1 MKQKR
6 ILALLLALTAAFC
19 LTGAAN
25 AEEETPV
32 VREGTIVE
40 VMEDGFLLQEADG
53 REILYNVDEQTV
65 LDGIASLTDFQKD
78 LYVIVE
84 SDGRLTKSIPPQAHA
99 DRVTCYWLAG
109 QVESVDEEE
118 NTFLMQTE
126 LGAVIVHRGELTTP
140 VYAGMNV
147 TVYFDGVM
155 ALSEPGQIAAR
166 KIEVPELQGTV
177 LEMTENGFVLRTDD
191 ETEYRVILTE
201 ETVRGVLLPAVEL
214 ADEEPA
220 DEETD
225 EEKTEEAAEADVP
238 SDEKEDTDAAET
250 EAPSDEE
257 QEVTVDEPA
266 AEPAP
271 GDRVTVYFSGEYA
284 DEDGHELTAL
294 EVLIEKNSQE

>member
-1 MKQKR
+1 M
-6 ILALLLALTAAFC
+6 
-19 LTGAAN
+19 
-25 AEEETPV
+25 
-32 VREGTIVE
+32 
-40 VMEDGFLLQEADG
+40 
-53 REILYNVDEQTV
+53 
-65 LDGIASLTDFQKD
+65 LDGIASLTDIQKD

-201 ETVRGVLLPAVEL
+201 ETVRGVLLPAAET
-214 ADEEPA
+214 A
-220 DEETD
+220 DEETA
-225 EEKTEEAAEADVP
+225 EEKTEETGDTAEANVP

-257 QEVTVDEPA
+257 QKVTVDEPA

>member
-65 LDGIASLTDFQKD
+65 LDGIASLTDLQKD

-109 QVESVDEEE
+109 QVESVD
-118 NTFLMQTE
+118 
-126 LGAVIVHRGELTTP
+126 
-140 VYAGMNV
+140 
-147 TVYFDGVM
+147 
-155 ALSEPGQIAAR
+155 
-166 KIEVPELQGTV
+166 
-177 LEMTENGFVLRTDD
+177 
-191 ETEYRVILTE
+191 
-201 ETVRGVLLPAVEL
+201 
-214 ADEEPA
+214 
-220 DEETD
+220 
-225 EEKTEEAAEADVP
+225 
-238 SDEKEDTDAAET
+238 
-250 EAPSDEE
+250 
-257 QEVTVDEPA
+257 
-266 AEPAP
+266 
-271 GDRVTVYFSGEYA
+271 
-284 DEDGHELTAL
+284 
-294 EVLIEKNSQE
+294 

>member
-19 LTGAAN
+19 LTGTAN

-65 LDGIASLTDFQKD
+65 LDGIASLTDLQKD
-78 LYVIVE
+78 LYVMVE

-126 LGAVIVHRGELTTP
+126 LGTVIVHRGELTTP

-166 KIEVPELQGTV
+166 KIEVPEVQGTV

-201 ETVRGVLLPAVEL
+201 ETVRGVLLPA
-214 ADEEPA
+214 AEPA
-220 DEETD
+220 DEET
-225 EEKTEEAAEADVP
+225 AEADVP

-266 AEPAP
+266 ADPAP

-284 DEDGHELTAL
+284 DEDGRELTAL

>member
-65 LDGIASLTDFQKD
+65 LDGIASLTDLQKE

-201 ETVRGVLLPAVEL
+201 ETVRGVLLPAAET
-214 ADEEPA
+214 A

-225 EEKTEEAAEADVP
+225 EEATEETGDTAETDAS
-238 SDEKEDTDAAET
+238 SDETEDTDAAET
-250 EAPSDEE
+250 EAPSDEK

>member
-65 LDGIASLTDFQKD
+65 LDGIASLTDLQKD
-78 LYVIVE
+78 PYVIVE
-84 SDGRLTKSIPPQAHA
+84 SDGRLTKSSPPQAHA

-126 LGAVIVHRGELTTP
+126 LGTVIVHRGELTTP

-147 TVYFDGVM
+147 TVYFNGVM
-155 ALSEPGQIAAR
+155 ALSEPSQIAAR
-166 KIEVPELQGTV
+166 KIEVPEVQGTV

-201 ETVRGVLLPAVEL
+201 ETVRGVLLPA
-214 ADEEPA
+214 AEP
-220 DEETD
+220 
-225 EEKTEEAAEADVP
+225 DVP

-266 AEPAP
+266 ADPAP

-284 DEDGHELTAL
+284 DEDGRELTAL

>member
-65 LDGIASLTDFQKD
+65 LDGIASLTDLQKD

-126 LGAVIVHRGELTTP
+126 LGTVIVHRGELTTP

-166 KIEVPELQGTV
+166 KIEVPEVQGTV

-220 DEETD
+220 
-225 EEKTEEAAEADVP
+225 EEKTEETGDTAEANVP

-266 AEPAP
+266 ADPAP

-284 DEDGHELTAL
+284 DEDGRELTAL

>member
-65 LDGIASLTDFQKD
+65 LDGIASLTDLQKD

-166 KIEVPELQGTV
+166 KIEAPEVQGTV

-201 ETVRGVLLPAVEL
+201 ETVRGVLLPAAET
-214 ADEEPA
+214 A
-220 DEETD
+220 DEETAEEATA
-225 EEKTEEAAEADVP
+225 EEKTEEAAEADAP
-238 SDEKEDTDAAET
+238 SEETEDTDAVET

-266 AEPAP
+266 AEPVP

>member
-65 LDGIASLTDFQKD
+65 LDGIASLTDLQKD

-126 LGAVIVHRGELTTP
+126 LGTVIVHRGELTTP
-140 VYAGMNV
+140 VYAEMNV

-166 KIEVPELQGTV
+166 KIEVPEVQGTV

-201 ETVRGVLLPAVEL
+201 ETVRGVLLPL
-214 ADEEPA
+214 RNRLTKKRLKRKRKKPLKR
-220 DEETD
+220 TFRRTKR
-225 EEKTEEAAEADVP
+225 KTLTQLKPKRPLTRSRKLPSMSLPQTPPRATGSRFISAANTP
-238 SDEKEDTDAAET
+238 MRTAA
-250 EAPSDEE
+250 
-257 QEVTVDEPA
+257 
-266 AEPAP
+266 
-271 GDRVTVYFSGEYA
+271 
-284 DEDGHELTAL
+284 
-294 EVLIEKNSQE
+294 N

>member
-1 MKQKR
+1 MMKQKR

-65 LDGIASLTDFQKD
+65 LDGIASLTDLQKD

-126 LGAVIVHRGELTTP
+126 LGTVIVHRGELTTP

-166 KIEVPELQGTV
+166 KIEVPEVQGTV

-201 ETVRGVLLPAVEL
+201 ETVRGVLLPA
-214 ADEEPA
+214 AEPA
-220 DEETD
+220 DEET
-225 EEKTEEAAEADVP
+225 AEADVP

-266 AEPAP
+266 ADPAP

-284 DEDGHELTAL
+284 DEDGRELTAL

>member
-65 LDGIASLTDFQKD
+65 LDGIASLTDLQKD

-166 KIEVPELQGTV
+166 KIEAPEVQGTV

-201 ETVRGVLLPAVEL
+201 ETVRGVLLPAVEPD
-214 ADEEPA
+214 DEETA
-220 DEETD
+220 DEETA

-238 SDEKEDTDAAET
+238 SEETEDTDAAET

-257 QEVTVDEPA
+257 QEAIVDEPA

>member
-65 LDGIASLTDFQKD
+65 LDGIASLTDLQKD

-126 LGAVIVHRGELTTP
+126 LGTVIVHRGELTTP

-166 KIEVPELQGTV
+166 KIEVPEVQGTV

-201 ETVRGVLLPAVEL
+201 ETVRGVLLPA
-214 ADEEPA
+214 AEPA
-220 DEETD
+220 DEET
-225 EEKTEEAAEADVP
+225 AEADVP

>member
-40 VMEDGFLLQEADG
+40 VMDGFLLQEADG

-65 LDGIASLTDFQKD
+65 LDGIASLTDLQKD

-126 LGAVIVHRGELTTP
+126 LGTVIVHRGELTTP

-166 KIEVPELQGTV
+166 KIEVPEVQGTV
-177 LEMTENGFVLRTDD
+177 LERTENGLVLRTDD

-201 ETVRGVLLPAVEL
+201 ETVRGVLLPA
-214 ADEEPA
+214 AEPA
-220 DEETD
+220 DEETA

-266 AEPAP
+266 ADPAP

-284 DEDGHELTAL
+284 DEDGRELTAL

>member
-65 LDGIASLTDFQKD
+65 LDGIASLTDLQKD

-126 LGAVIVHRGELTTP
+126 LGTVIVHRGELTTP

-166 KIEVPELQGTV
+166 KIEVPEVQGTV

-201 ETVRGVLLPAVEL
+201 ETVRGVLLPA
-214 ADEEPA
+214 AEPA
-220 DEETD
+220 DEET
-225 EEKTEEAAEADVP
+225 AEADVP

-266 AEPAP
+266 ADPAP

-284 DEDGHELTAL
+284 DEDGRELTAL

>member
-1 MKQKR
+1 MKMKQKR

-65 LDGIASLTDFQKD
+65 LDGIASLTDLQKD

-126 LGAVIVHRGELTTP
+126 LGTVIVHRGELTTP

-147 TVYFDGVM
+147 TVYFNGVM
-155 ALSEPGQIAAR
+155 ALSEPSQIAAR
-166 KIEVPELQGTV
+166 KIEVPEVQGTV

-201 ETVRGVLLPAVEL
+201 ETVRGVLLPA
-214 ADEEPA
+214 AEPA
-220 DEETD
+220 DEETA

-266 AEPAP
+266 ADPAP

-284 DEDGHELTAL
+284 DEDGRELTAL

>member
-65 LDGIASLTDFQKD
+65 LDGIASLTDLQKD

-201 ETVRGVLLPAVEL
+201 ETVRGVLLPAAET
-214 ADEEPA
+214 A

-225 EEKTEEAAEADVP
+225 EEATEETGDTAETDAS
-238 SDEKEDTDAAET
+238 SDETEDTDAAET
-250 EAPSDEE
+250 EAPSDEK

>member
-65 LDGIASLTDFQKD
+65 LDGIASLTDLQKD

-126 LGAVIVHRGELTTP
+126 LGTVIVHRGELTTP
-140 VYAGMNV
+140 VYAEMNV

-166 KIEVPELQGTV
+166 KIEVPEV
-177 LEMTENGFVLRTDD
+177 
-191 ETEYRVILTE
+191 
-201 ETVRGVLLPAVEL
+201 
-214 ADEEPA
+214 
-220 DEETD
+220 
-225 EEKTEEAAEADVP
+225 
-238 SDEKEDTDAAET
+238 
-250 EAPSDEE
+250 
-257 QEVTVDEPA
+257 
-266 AEPAP
+266 
-271 GDRVTVYFSGEYA
+271 
-284 DEDGHELTAL
+284 
-294 EVLIEKNSQE
+294 

>member
-1 MKQKR
+1 M
-6 ILALLLALTAAFC
+6 
-19 LTGAAN
+19 
-25 AEEETPV
+25 
-32 VREGTIVE
+32 
-40 VMEDGFLLQEADG
+40 
-53 REILYNVDEQTV
+53 
-65 LDGIASLTDFQKD
+65 
-78 LYVIVE
+78 
-84 SDGRLTKSIPPQAHA
+84 
-99 DRVTCYWLAG
+99 TCYWLAG

-126 LGAVIVHRGELTTP
+126 LGTVIVHRGELTTP
-140 VYAGMNV
+140 VYAEMNV

-166 KIEVPELQGTV
+166 KIEVPEVQGTV

-201 ETVRGVLLPAVEL
+201 ETVRGVLLPA
-214 ADEEPA
+214 AEPA
-220 DEETD
+220 DEETA

-266 AEPAP
+266 ADPAP

-284 DEDGHELTAL
+284 DEDGRELTAL